1 MIKMLAKFE
10 YVAGSKLYQFFCDND
25 SPTGEIKNALNKFIQ
40 ETCQIEDAV
49 AEQQKAAE
57 EQIKQE
63 VTEPPKVG
71 EDGNQQ

>member
-1 MIKMLAKFE
+1 MLKNVAQFE
-10 YVAGSKLYQFFCDND
+10 YIADGKIYHFICDID

-49 AEQQKAAE
+49 KAQQKAAE
-57 EQIKQE
+57 DKAAEELK
-63 VTEPPKVG
+63 EPPKEG